1 VRVAGSTALARG
13 DDVSLE
19 WSGGAQHYF
28 GSDGVT
34 TAPAGR
40 TPGETMLA

>member
-1 VRVAGSTALARG
+1 MRIAGSTALARG

-19 WSGGAQHYF
+19 WSGGAQHHF
-28 GSDGVT
+28 GPDGAR